1 VDETKI
7 ERTQSAGKE
16 APPGPGAY
24 HLKYNFVERKG
35 QGYSFGKPSK
45 DTKVIQDERL
55 LLYPNIDAARPSH
68 HPAKSVMKKPVHKKP
83 KTPEKDVVA
92 PK

>member
-1 VDETKI
+1 M
-7 ERTQSAGKE
+7 
-16 APPGPGAY
+16 
-24 HLKYNFVERKG
+24 KYNFVERKG